1 MMQAKRT
8 TPPKSPKAHPTRW
21 TLVFSTKVM
30 RFDTQAEAEAEL
42 AKVLERGERAFVQP
56 PLSAWAGKPAI
67 KIEIEYA
74 ELLDIVN
81 ALQARA
87 SVFERLSTAGVGL
100 APDHLQREVAA
111 HRALAE
117 KLLAHAAA
125 AMKPKDEDDVK
136 D

>member
-1 MMQAKRT
+1 MGRQA
-8 TPPKSPKAHPTRW
+8 
-21 TLVFSTKVM
+21 
-30 RFDTQAEAEAEL
+30 
-42 AKVLERGERAFVQP
+42 
-56 PLSAWAGKPAI
+56 AI

-74 ELLDIVN
+74 ELLYIVN

-87 SVFERLSTAGVGL
+87 SVFERLSAAGVGL

>member
-1 MMQAKRT
+1 MGRQA
-8 TPPKSPKAHPTRW
+8 
-21 TLVFSTKVM
+21 
-30 RFDTQAEAEAEL
+30 
-42 AKVLERGERAFVQP
+42 
-56 PLSAWAGKPAI
+56 AI

-74 ELLDIVN
+74 ELLYIVN

-87 SVFERLSTAGVGL
+87 SVFERLSAAGVGL
-100 APDHLQREVAA
+100 VPDHLQREVAA

-117 KLLAHAAA
+117 KLLAYVAA